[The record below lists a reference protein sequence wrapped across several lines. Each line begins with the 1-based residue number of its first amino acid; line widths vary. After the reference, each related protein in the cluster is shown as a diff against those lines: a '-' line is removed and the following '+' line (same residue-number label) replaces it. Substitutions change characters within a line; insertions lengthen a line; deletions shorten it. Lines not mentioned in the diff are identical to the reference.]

1 MMLVTDIVF
10 PNKYAKWRIEE
21 SKAFI
26 DIYNSDFLV
35 YKIDS
40 YADIKYDIDYD
51 EMKEYYNLEL
61 YNIIIFDKKFNHI
74 NKYNKRIDGT
84 KFNCDNGFSYLFT
97 RNDKFDISNYKTVYH
112 IFLSMYERF
121 NNSFKFPK
129 SNQFIHLYPGGGLSG
144 KNAISK
150 IHKDTKV
157 ISTNHNTT
165 EWLKAYKHTNYIDVL
180 GGTLLP
186 KNHKVRYKNKNE
198 GELTVCF
205 SNMGVSTQKGA
216 PVYKLMV
223 EKYKTIYPKHNV
235 KFISIGNCLPSPH
248 ITNFSPM
255 PIKQL
260 DDFYNN
266 NVDIILNLEN
276 GTAYNGWPLGCE
288 AILQGVVLI
297 TTDVHNANKY
307 VKYTNEMLFII
318 DKTDTKSMIKA
329 ISSLHDNRDLLLS
342 MSNKIQNYS
351 STILSYENQQ
361 DKIFEYIDNVRY
373 HESFSMYRKFSPK
386 YFTED
391 TIYTIK
397 SKQFPLIVPHN
408 VEIKNNNIKE
418 FIFNKIKNNEKMSLS
433 RYNDGEWV
441 CMLRMPDKN
450 LYNTHKV
457 KWDKNTEDFVDKN
470 ITPIVKTI
478 PYYVGISNEVLKSEP
493 MVKNIYEYIKDLKIF
508 DGGLFARWQIT
519 GVLFEMLDLLKD
531 KNVIIVGPDY
541 LVNLKKYINFK
552 HIVTDNELK
561 LKKDTLITKNNGFS
575 DRCAVVYQYEDLAKR
590 LADSIIDKCVV
601 LYACAFVSKKF
612 IHDYHERDIIQ
623 IDVGAAFDNVCGL
636 QTRPWHFN

>member
-1 MMLVTDIVF
+1 MILVTDIVF

-26 DIYNSDFLV
+26 DKFNADFLV

-40 YADIKYDIDYD
+40 YADIKYDIDYE
-51 EMKEYYNLEL
+51 EMKEYYNLQE
-61 YNIIIFDKKFNHI
+61 YNVIIFDKRFNHL
-74 NKYNKRIDGT
+74 NKYNSRIDGT
-84 KFNCDNGFSYLFT
+84 KFNCVNGFSYLFT
-97 RNDKFDISNYKTVYH
+97 RDIKFDVQNYKTVYH

-121 NNSFKFPK
+121 NTSFKYSK

-157 ISTNHNTT
+157 ISTNNNTT
-165 EWLKAYKHTNYIDVL
+165 EWLKAYKHINYIDVF

-186 KNHKVRYKNKNE
+186 KNHVIKKKLKND
-198 GELTVCF
+198 GTLTVCF

-216 PVYKLMV
+216 PVYKVMV
-223 EKYKTIYPKHNV
+223 DKYKSMYPNHDI

-248 ITNFSPM
+248 ITNYNPM
-255 PIKQL
+255 PIKEL
-260 DDFYNN
+260 DQFYHD
-266 NVDIILNLEN
+266 NVDVIVNLEN
-276 GTAYNGWPLGCE
+276 GSAYNGWPLGCE

-297 TTDVHNANKY
+297 TTDVHNANKHA
-307 VKYTNEMLFII
+307 KYTNDMLFIVE
-318 DKTDTKSMIKA
+318 KSDTKAMIKA
-329 ISSLHDNRDLLLS
+329 ISSLYNNRDLLSS
-342 MSNKIQNYS
+342 MSENIQNYS
-351 STILSYENQQ
+351 SNILSYENQQ
-361 DKIFEYIDNVRY
+361 GRIFDYIENVRY
-373 HESFSMYRKFSPK
+373 HESFLMYRKFAPK

-391 TIYTIK
+391 TIYKIK
-397 SKQFPLIVPHN
+397 NKKYPLITHDN
-408 VEIKNNNIKE
+408 VDIQNDNIKKFIFDNIKNNQ
-418 FIFNKIKNNEKMSLS
+418 KMSLS

-441 CMLRMPDKN
+441 CMLKIPDKN
-450 LYNTHKV
+450 LYNVHKV

-470 ITPIVKTI
+470 ITPVVKTI
-478 PYYVGISNEVLKSEP
+478 PYYVGISNEVLKSEV
-493 MVKNIYEYIKDLKIF
+493 MVKHIYDYIKDLQIF

-519 GVLFEMLDLLKD
+519 GVLFEMLELLKD

-541 LVNLKKYINFK
+541 LANLKKYINFK
-552 HIVTDNELK
+552 HIITDNELK
-561 LKKDTLITKNNGFS
+561 LKKNTLITKNNGFK
-575 DRCAVVYQYEDLAKR
+575 DRCAVVYQYDDLAKQ
-590 LADSIIDKCVV
+590 LEDSIVDKCVV